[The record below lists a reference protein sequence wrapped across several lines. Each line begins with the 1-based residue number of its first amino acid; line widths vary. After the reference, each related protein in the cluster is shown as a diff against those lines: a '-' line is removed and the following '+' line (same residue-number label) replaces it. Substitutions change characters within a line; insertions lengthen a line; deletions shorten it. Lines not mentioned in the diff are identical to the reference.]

1 MTNQAPFRT
10 AIALAVASAVAAPAS
25 AADAFTFDAGHT
37 YIGFEIDHLG
47 FSQTLGE
54 FTRYDGTLKLDR
66 ENLANSSID
75 VTIDTA
81 SIDTDQPDFDEH
93 LRSADFFNV
102 AQHPA
107 MRFTS
112 TRVEAVDDDT
122 LKVTGDFTMLGQTH
136 PVVLD
141 VELNNIARHP
151 FRPTIEVAGFSATT
165 TLDRTRWG
173 MDKYAPAVGTEVKIR
188 IETEFNREIPKP

>member
-1 MTNQAPFRT
+1 MKKSLFAV
-10 AIALAVASAVAAPAS
+10 ALAAAFATPAF
-25 AADAFTFDAGHT
+25 AADEFTFDAGHT

-54 FTRYDGTLKLDR
+54 FTKYEGTLSLDR
-66 ENLANSSID
+66 DNLAAASIN

-81 SIDTDQPDFDEH
+81 SIDTDQADFDEH
-93 LRSADFFNV
+93 LRGADFFNA

-107 MRFTS
+107 MTFKS
-112 TRVEAVDDDT
+112 TKVEDAGNGA

-141 VELNNIARHP
+141 VKLNKIAKHP
-151 FRPTIEVAGFSATT
+151 FRPTVEVAGFSAST
-165 TLDRTRWG
+165 TLDRTQWG
-173 MDKYAPAVGTEVKIR
+173 MDKYAPAVGTAVTIR
-188 IETEFNREIPKP
+188 IETEFNRTLPAE

>member
-1 MTNQAPFRT
+1 MKTPAPHRT
-10 AIALAVASAVAAPAS
+10 ALAAALALLAAPAF
-25 AADAFTFDAGHT
+25 AADKFTFDAGHT

-54 FTRYDGTLKLDR
+54 FTGYDGTLTLDR
-66 ENLANSSID
+66 ANLANSSID
-75 VTIDTA
+75 VTINTA

-102 AQHPA
+102 AAHPT
-107 MRFTS
+107 MTFRS
-112 TRVEAVDDDT
+112 TKVETVDDDT
-122 LKVTGDFTMLGQTH
+122 LRVTGDFTMLGQTH

-141 VELNNIARHP
+141 VELNKIAMHP

-173 MDKYAPAVGTEVKIR
+173 MDKYAPAVGTEVTIR
-188 IETEFNREIPKP
+188 IETEFNREVPKR

>member
-1 MTNQAPFRT
+1 MHIRPARSL
-10 AIALAVASAVAAPAS
+10 LAATLAAFTAPAF
-25 AADAFTFDAGHT
+25 AADEFTFDAGHT

-54 FTRYDGTLKLDR
+54 FTGFDGTLVLDR
-66 ENLANSSID
+66 KNLANSS
-75 VTIDTA
+75 VNVSIDTA
-81 SIDTDQPDFDEH
+81 SIDTDQADFDEH
-93 LRSADFFNV
+93 LRAADFFNV
-102 AQHPA
+102 AQHPT
-107 MRFTS
+107 MTFKS
-112 TRVEAVDDDT
+112 TKVEAIDADS

-141 VELNNIARHP
+141 VELNKIAKHP

-173 MDKYAPAVGTEVKIR
+173 MDKYAPAVGTAVKIR
-188 IETEFNREIPKP
+188 IETEFNRTIAAE

>member
-1 MTNQAPFRT
+1 MKTAPFRT
-10 AIALAVASAVAAPAS
+10 ALAAALAAAVVQPAL

-54 FTRYDGTLKLDR
+54 FTKYDGTLKLDR
-66 ENLANSSID
+66 ANLANSSVE
-75 VTIDTA
+75 VTIDTN
-81 SIDTDQPDFDEH
+81 SIDTDQADFDEH

-102 AQHPA
+102 AVHPT
-107 MRFTS
+107 MTFKS
-112 TRVEAVDDDT
+112 TKVEAVDADT
-122 LKVTGDFTMLGQTH
+122 LKVTGDFTMLGQTR

-141 VELNNIARHP
+141 VELNKIAPHP

-165 TLDRTRWG
+165 TIDRTQWG
-173 MDKYAPAVGTEVKIR
+173 FDKYAPAVGAEVKIR
-188 IETEFNREIPKP
+188 IETEFNRELPKS

>member
-1 MTNQAPFRT
+1 MKTVPFRT
-10 AIALAVASAVAAPAS
+10 ALAVALASTLAAPAF
-25 AADAFTFDAGHT
+25 AADEFTFDAGHT

-66 ENLANSSID
+66 ANLAASSID

-81 SIDTDQPDFDEH
+81 SIDTDQADFDEH

-102 AQHPA
+102 AQHPT
-107 MRFTS
+107 MRFRS
-112 TRVEAVDDDT
+112 TAVEAVDDDT

-141 VELNNIARHP
+141 VELNKIARNP

-165 TLDRTRWG
+165 VLERSRWG
-173 MDKYAPAVGTEVKIR
+173 MDKYAPAIGTEVKIR
-188 IETEFNREIPKP
+188 IETEFNRELPAP